1 MSTASCYARPSEILA
16 DRVAWA
22 LATLATHINAAR
34 LAGWL
39 DGAPLSLATSPDV
52 LRAEIRNRLESS
64 STASVSLD
72 WLGVRLGLTE
82 AEADLLWLLAVIEID
97 PRAAKL
103 SDAFGSSA
111 CAGLNVQVVQQM
123 MKIGSAQLASL
134 DHWGLIE
141 MTSDP
146 RLPLHRRS
154 LRANDRVLDIARGDL
169 QLDSEI
175 GSVASLV
182 RCNGTATAGAVL
194 ADVEIAVG
202 PEGSGRATMLAE
214 RAGRLGLGTLRV
226 NMKRLGDTALVRE
239 RRLRAIAREAC
250 MFDAVPMLQDASPD
264 DVELATRC
272 LAKFPAPILITSA
285 EPVVWPGRTMQAHTM
300 TMPTREQSET
310 IWASALGDANNTA
323 LEAAGAFRLWPGTIK
338 AAARSAIINSAQSNR
353 VDDVAVHQAVRVQL
367 GEQLA
372 SVAKKVEV
380 TQTWDDLVLP
390 PDQFEQVIELVAR
403 VRQRRTV
410 LESWGFGAKIGRG
423 HGVAALFSG
432 PPGTGKTMVAG
443 LIATELGLDLYQVD
457 VSKLVSKYIGETEK
471 QLAALFDAAESGHA
485 ILLFDEAD
493 SLFAKRSAVTSSND
507 RYANLETNY
516 LLQRLESFTGV
527 CILTTN
533 HETAIDEAFR
543 RRLAVQVRFDVPDC
557 NQRRDLWRAVLPA
570 QAPYA
575 GTIDLDALAERFA
588 MTGGYIKNAALRAA
602 YLAAERGESISTNDL
617 LRGAKVEYEAM
628 GKVACD

>member
-1 MSTASCYARPSEILA
+1 MSSATTYSGPSEVLSDRASWGLA
-16 DRVAWA
+16 V
-22 LATLATHINAAR
+22 LATQINSAR
-34 LAGWL
+34 AAGWL
-39 DGAPLSLATSPDV
+39 EGTPLPLGTSADA
-52 LRAEIRNRLESS
+52 LRAVISERFERSS
-64 STASVSLD
+64 KAIVSLD
-72 WLGVRLGLTE
+72 WLSVRLGLKATE
-82 AEADLLWLLAVIEID
+82 TDLLWLLAVIEID

-103 SDAFGSSA
+103 ADAFGSSA
-111 CAGLNVQVVQQM
+111 CVGLNVQVVQQM
-123 MKIGSAQLASL
+123 MRIGSAQLAAL

-141 MTSDP
+141 MANDP

-154 LRANDRVLDIARGDL
+154 LRANDRVLDIARGEL

-175 GSVASLV
+175 GAAASLI
-182 RCNGTATAGAVL
+182 RCRDSAISGAVL

-202 PEGSGRATMLAE
+202 PDDSGRATFLAK
-214 RAGRLGLGTLRV
+214 RAARLGLGTLRV
-226 NMKRLGDTALVRE
+226 DMKRLGDADLARE

-250 MFDAVPMLQDASPD
+250 MFDAVPLFEDASAD
-264 DVELATRC
+264 DVALAARC
-272 LAKFPAPILITSA
+272 LAKFPGPILVTTG
-285 EPVVWPGRTMQAHTM
+285 EPFVWPGRTMQVHTM
-300 TMPTREQSET
+300 SMPTRAESEG
-310 IWASALGDANNTA
+310 IWATALGPASDAA
-323 LEAAGAFRLWPGTIK
+323 SEAADAFRLWPGTIT
-338 AAARSAIINSAQSNR
+338 AAARSALSNGAESN
-353 VDDVAVHQAVRVQL
+353 VDALAIGQAVRFQL

-372 SVAKKVEV
+372 SVAKKIEV

-390 PDQFEQVIELVAR
+390 TDQFEQVIELVAR

-410 LESWGFGAKIGRG
+410 LENWGFGAKIGRG

-471 QLAALFDAAESGHA
+471 QLSMLFDAAESGHA

-493 SLFAKRSAVTSSND
+493 SVFAKRSAVTSSND

-516 LLQRLESFTGV
+516 LLQRLECFTGV

-543 RRLAVQVRFDVPDC
+543 RRLAVHVRLDVPDRD
-557 NQRRDLWRAVLPA
+557 QRRDLWRAVLPA

-575 GTIDLDALAERFA
+575 GTVDLDALAERFA

-617 LRGAKVEYEAM
+617 LRGAKAEYEAM